1 MGKII
6 GIDLGTTNSCVYVM
20 EGKDPKCITN
30 PNGGRTTPSVVAF
43 TDKERLVGDAAKR
56 QAVTN
61 SSRTVFAVKRL
72 MGRVA
77 NSPEVEHWKQHAPYK
92 IVAGANGAAVVEID
106 GHQYTPQEVSATI
119 LSKLKAD
126 AEAYLGEPVTEAVI
140 TVPAYFNDAQR
151 QATKDAGQ
159 IAGLDVKRIINEP
172 TAASLAYGFDK
183 KANEKIVVFD
193 LGGGTFDVSI
203 LEVGDNVVEVRAT
216 NGDTFLGGEDFDQR
230 VINYLVEEFK
240 KEQGIDLAKDSMA
253 LQRLKDAAESAKK
266 ELSTSMESEI
276 NLPFITA
283 DQTGPKHM
291 LIKLSRAKL
300 EQLVSDLVQRTL
312 EPCRKALSDA
322 GLKPSDIDEVLLVG
336 GMTRMPLVQK
346 TVADFFGKEP
356 NRSVNPDEVVAM
368 GAAIQGGIL
377 AGDVKDVLLL
387 DVTPL
392 SLGIETMGGV
402 FTKLIDRNTTIPTRK
417 SQTFTTAADNQPS
430 VSIHV
435 LQGERPMAA
444 DNMTLARFDL
454 TGIPPAPRG
463 VPQIE
468 VAFNIDANGIVNVS
482 AKDLG
487 TGKEQSIQ
495 ITASSGLSDA
505 DIEKLVREAESHA
518 ADDKKKQDLISAR
531 NQADGLIYGT
541 EKSIKDLGDKLDAAL
556 KSDIEGKIASLK
568 TLMEGEDVEGIK
580 KATEELAQASHKL
593 AEQLYSQAQGQ
604 QPGAEG
610 AAGAAGAQP
619 GAGAAGG
626 KKADEDVIDADF
638 TESKYYGKRQCLR
651 GVGSDSLPRPRQY
664 GPKERNA
671 RNKSSG
677 RFVLSGRF

>member
-72 MGRVA
+72 MGRMA

-253 LQRLKDAAESAKK
+253 LQRLKDAAEAAKK

-300 EQLVSDLVQRTL
+300 EQLVSDLVQKTL
-312 EPCRKALSDA
+312 EPCRKALADA

-402 FTKLIDRNTTIPTRK
+402 MTALINKNTTIPTK
-417 SQTFTTAADNQPS
+417 HSQVFSTAEDNQS
-430 VSIHV
+430 AVTIHV
-435 LQGERPMAA
+435 LQGERKRAA
-444 DNMTLARFDL
+444 DNKSLGQFNLD
-454 TGIPPAPRG
+454 GINPAPRG
-463 VPQIE
+463 MPQIE
-468 VAFNIDANGIVNVS
+468 VTFDIDADGILHVS
-482 AKDLG
+482 AKDKNS
-487 TGKEQSIQ
+487 GKEQK
-495 ITASSGLSDA
+495 ITIKASSGLNEDEIQKMVRDAEANAEADRKFEELVQTRNQGDHLLHSTRKQVEEAGDKLPADDKTAIESALTALETSLKGEDKA
-505 DIEKLVREAESHA
+505 DIEAKM
-518 ADDKKKQDLISAR
+518 Q
-531 NQADGLIYGT
+531 
-541 EKSIKDLGDKLDAAL
+541 
-556 KSDIEGKIASLK
+556 
-568 TLMEGEDVEGIK
+568 
-580 KATEELAQASHKL
+580 ELAQVSQKL
-593 AEQLYSQAQGQ
+593 MEIAQQ
-604 QPGAEG
+604 QHAQQQT
-610 AAGAAGAQP
+610 AGADASANN
-619 GAGAAGG
+619 AKDDDVVDAEFEEVKD
-626 KKADEDVIDADF
+626 KK
-638 TESKYYGKRQCLR
+638 
-651 GVGSDSLPRPRQY
+651 
-664 GPKERNA
+664 
-671 RNKSSG
+671 
-677 RFVLSGRF
+677 